1 MIVRNIND
9 IVAISTSH
17 GCGQKK
23 VLLANDESRAPVTQI
38 AITRLAKG
46 TSVEKHTHPTME
58 EYFFLLYGLLKV
70 TICGSETILTEGGF
84 IQIEAGCEH
93 SLEASTDCRL
103 MTIGCAV
110 DI

>member
-23 VLLANDESRAPVTQI
+23 VLLANDDSHSSVTQI